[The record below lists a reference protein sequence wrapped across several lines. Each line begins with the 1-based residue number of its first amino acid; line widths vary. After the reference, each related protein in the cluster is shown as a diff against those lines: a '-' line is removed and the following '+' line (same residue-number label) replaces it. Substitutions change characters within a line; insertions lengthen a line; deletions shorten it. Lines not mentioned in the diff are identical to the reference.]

1 MESFEIFRSL
11 ESGKP
16 LSVAQ
21 IAAPFNS
28 FEQEISARVYSMGAA
43 NLPLVADTWSITSDI
58 SQYKK
63 AQDFEFVKKT
73 SYPSVFSFMTDLSP
87 TSYSDLAQRI
97 YDDEEVALQFINL
110 SAFNNDNNKRDDC
123 DSRCRKKHFCQ
134 INYAVNEQSVLCA
147 GYEVSLW

>member
-1 MESFEIFRSL
+1 
-11 ESGKP
+11 
-16 LSVAQ
+16 
-21 IAAPFNS
+21 
-28 FEQEISARVYSMGAA
+28 MGAA

-73 SYPSVFSFMTDLSP
+73 SYPSVFSSMTDLSP

-110 SAFNNDNNKRDDC
+110 SAFNNDNNKRDKC
-123 DSRCRKKHFCQ
+123 DSKCRKKLFCQ

-147 GYEVSLW
+147 GYD